1 MRRPIIAANWKMNCT
16 LPQARELVS
25 GLKGLIGEVEG
36 VDVVLAPPFTALS
49 TVSQLIAGSNIEL
62 AAQDMYW
69 EETGAYT
76 GEVSPLM
83 LKDVGCSYVIIGH
96 SERRAYFAESDETV
110 NKKLKAA
117 LNHGLTPIVCVG
129 ESLAQREAGKTT
141 EVVGDQLKQGLAGLT
156 PAQMSRVVIAYEP
169 IWAIGTGRTATPE
182 QANEV
187 HHFIREQIA
196 AGFDQPTASSIRVQ
210 YGGSVK
216 PDNVDGLMAQPDID
230 GALVGG
236 ASLKA
241 ESFARIVRF
250 RV

>member
-16 LPQARELVS
+16 ISQARELVFS
-25 GLKGLIGEVEG
+25 LKESMAGVSG

-49 TVSQLIAGSNIEL
+49 TVAQLLAGTDIGL

-69 EETGAYT
+69 EESGAYT
-76 GEVSPLM
+76 GEVSPVM
-83 LKDVGCSYVIIGH
+83 LKDVGCSHVIIGH
-96 SERRAYFAESDETV
+96 SERRAYFSETDETV
-110 NKKLKAA
+110 NKKIKAA
-117 LNHGLTPIVCVG
+117 LHYGIIPIVCVG
-129 ESLAQREAGKTT
+129 ESLAQREAGQTT
-141 EVVGDQLKQGLAGLT
+141 QVVGSQLQNGLT
-156 PAQMSRVVIAYEP
+156 ELTPEQMSQIVVAYEP

-187 HHFIREQIA
+187 HSFIREHLAKAFNQA
-196 AGFDQPTASSIRVQ
+196 TAVAVRIQ

-241 ESFARIVRF
+241 ESFAGIVKF
-250 RV
+250 KP